1 MKSKLKKYFQTSCFE
16 QKEPGDGG
24 ISYAMYFIAVIICVL
39 LFVFLQFNAGM
50 YVAEEVL
57 ENGLHIVENKIMT
70 ENQSDFDDSGSRVD
84 NFNKEIKRLHIVTS
98 YDSSQGSL
106 TTEEASQL
114 NAIGNEFSSAL
125 QKQLNLNGTKPV
137 TGILLELSSP
147 DSDILISGPV
157 VIYEPVYKRTVAA
170 DPNGSIAGT
179 RLSKFNFVSTY
190 EIIGWIKY
198 DLYYSNNV
206 YTGASKQIVD
216 VANTPKLKNGDLVEG
231 ATIEAS
237 IAITFEGI
245 KNIFASVEESEKFF
259 KEVPET
265 NKYGVVV
272 TQSTDIVISSLDS
285 RGKDI

>member
-24 ISYAMYFIAVIICVL
+24 ISYAMYFIAIVICVL

-179 RLSKFNFVSTY
+179 RFSKFNFVSTY

>member
-24 ISYAMYFIAVIICVL
+24 ISYAMYFIAIIICVL

-70 ENQSDFDDSGSRVD
+70 ENQSEFDDSGSRVD

>member
-24 ISYAMYFIAVIICVL
+24 ISYAMYFIAIVICVL

>member
-24 ISYAMYFIAVIICVL
+24 ISYAMYFIAIIICVL